1 MSSIWWALNWIGS
14 QFSTQRRL
22 QLWLSIAPHLRRLM
36 LYPLELRAHRVKLWP
51 LLLAE
56 DKAVLPADPS
66 PIASGVR
73 RTAAQRKWVVYPKR
87 PFAGPAQVLTYLSRW
102 REPPARHRRNQD
114 LAGLL
119 T

>member
-73 RTAAQRKWVVYPKR
+73 RSAAHRC
-87 PFAGPAQVLTYLSRW
+87 PAQLGGISQAALCRTRPGLDLSL
-102 REPPARHRRNQD
+102 PLAR
-114 LAGLL
+114 ATGE
-119 T
+119 